1 MAIISVIIPVYNS
14 KNYLECCLESV
25 INQTFKNLE
34 IIIVNDGSSDG
45 SKEIC
50 ELYAKKDSRIKLIN
64 QENQGVSAAR
74 NKGLDIAQG
83 EYIGFVDSDDFVKQD
98 MYEKLYKLITDNKAD
113 IAVCAVEEINTHG
126 KKKSSSTDSNS
137 KTFLFDTKEAVEC
150 ILSGKFLTMYSVNK
164 LYRRELFKDIR
175 YKIGVIYEDTILSTQ
190 IFAKSKKVVYNSQ
203 VLYYYVRNP
212 DSITLQKFSPKDMDI
227 IDSGEYVSKFIEDR
241 IPSLQKAAEYRK
253 FWSYLHVLDRIILS
267 GMDRSDYRYRKI
279 ICFIKSNG
287 VNMLLNPYF
296 SFKRKA
302 GILAI
307 IFSESIYRKMILSKF
322 SSEL

>member
-1 MAIISVIIPVYNS
+1 MAVISVIIPVYNS
-14 KNYLECCLESV
+14 KSYLDCCLESV
-25 INQTFKNLE
+25 ISQTFKDLE

-50 ELYAKKDSRIKLIN
+50 EKYAKKDSRIKLIN

-74 NKGLDIAQG
+74 NKGLDVAQG
-83 EYIGFVDSDDFVKQD
+83 EYIGFLDSDDFIKHD
-98 MYEKLYKLITDNKAD
+98 MYEKLYKLITENKAD
-113 IAVCAVEEINTHG
+113 ISVCAVEEIDAYG
-126 KKKSSSTDSNS
+126 EKKISNKDSKY
-137 KTFLFDTKEAVEC
+137 KTFIFDTKEAVEC

-164 LYRRELFKDIR
+164 LYRRELFENIR

-212 DSITLQKFSPKDMDI
+212 DSITLQKFSSKDMDI
-227 IDSGEYVSKFIEDR
+227 IDSGEYVSKFIEER
-241 IPSLQKAAEYRK
+241 IPSLKKAAEYRK

-279 ICFIKSNG
+279 MYFIKNNG

-302 GILAI
+302 GILTI
-307 IFSESIYRKMILSKF
+307 IFSESIYRKIILSKF
-322 SSEL
+322 NS